1 MKFLGFDRVLCISP
15 HPDDVEYSMM
25 GTILKFLDTKFTVL
39 NLCQGGD
46 MDTTT
51 GKERLAEVH
60 RVWALDIPQW
70 PPNVQLRFT
79 DHVFMRS
86 LREEQWIN
94 LIEKEMEDELIDA
107 ICLPNECDSHFEHR
121 YVAGFGK
128 ALVRSQS
135 TALIQY
141 KTSSTD
147 QHWEPN
153 LFVDIKKEY
162 DFKIQALE
170 EFKSQAHRYY
180 FRPDV
185 LRAFHSDY
193 QSVKKGRHF
202 IEQFK
207 VVDLYA

>member
-25 GTILKFLDTKFTVL
+25 GTILKNLDTKFVVL

-46 MDTTT
+46 MDSTT
-51 GKERLAEVH
+51 GKNRLAEVH
-60 RVWALDIPQW
+60 KVWGS
-70 PPNVQLRFT
+70 PPNVDLKFT
-79 DHVFMRS
+79 DYKFMRA
-86 LREEQWIN
+86 LREEEWIN
-94 LIEKEMEDELIDA
+94 LIEQHMENELFDA

-121 YVAGFGK
+121 FISKFGK
-128 ALVRSQS
+128 ALVRSQP

-141 KTSSTD
+141 KTPSTD

-153 LFVDIKKEY
+153 LFVDIAEEY
-162 DFKIQALE
+162 EFKIKSLE

-193 QSVKKGRHF
+193 QSAKKGKHF

>member
-25 GTILKFLDTKFTVL
+25 GTILKFLDTKFVIL

-46 MDTTT
+46 LDSTT
-51 GKERLAEVH
+51 GKTRLEEVH
-60 RVWALDIPQW
+60 KVWGS
-70 PPNVQLRFT
+70 PPNVLLRFT
-79 DHVFMRS
+79 DHVYMRS

-94 LIEKEMEDELIDA
+94 LIEKEMEDALIDA

-121 YVAGFGK
+121 LIAGFGQ

-141 KTSSTD
+141 KTPSTD
-147 QHWEPN
+147 NTWIPN
-153 LFVDIKKEY
+153 LFVDITEEY
-162 DFKIQALE
+162 NFKVKSLE
-170 EFKSQAHRYY
+170 EFKSQQHRYY

-193 QSVKKGRHF
+193 QSAKKGKHF

-207 VVDLYA
+207 AVDLYA